1 MSCKGFKYEY
11 RLDSKYP
18 QEYEIVCSAYLQVGW
33 EAVGVLPDEGLPT
46 HVVFEW
52 QQDGPPTYPSVP
64 WP

>member
-11 RLDSKYP
+11 RLGSKYP
-18 QEYEIVCSAYLQVGW
+18 QEYEAVSLAYLQAGW
-33 EAVGVLPDEGLPT
+33 KAVGVLPDEGLPT